1 LPASGCHILN
11 CLMLDETKIRQQMD
25 QVVDVFKQDIA
36 TIRTGRATPALV
48 EGITVSVYGGQQQ
61 MKIQEIGTI
70 MVEGA
75 RSLVIQVWD
84 KSIVKEVKNGLLKS
98 SLGINPI
105 VDNDRIRLNLPP
117 LTTDQR
123 EDYLRLLAKKLE
135 GVKVMIRDIRGENRR
150 QLQDQ
155 LQEKELS
162 EDQFHNQE
170 EKLQKLTDDY
180 IKKLEEL
187 ALAKEKEI
195 KGE

>member
-1 LPASGCHILN
+1 
-11 CLMLDETKIRQQMD
+11 MLDETKIRQQMD